1 MKGRRWGFVSCVKVA
16 CVCLEIAACIVWIVQ
31 VFAVQY
37 SPVQEECCE
46 VVAATCLKAS
56 REHVWSRTPSFL
68 CSHRALNMALR
79 CCDQLG
85 ALMSLLVPRLE
96 NVQQMVLITLFV
108 FIQAQQWVVMS
119 EA

>member
-31 VFAVQY
+31 AFAVQY